1 MNRGRRRSTACA
13 FSLVEML
20 IALAISAVL
29 LVATLAA
36 LQVSFDSYRINSDQ
50 ASTHAIGRMVVQRMT
65 TMIRSGEA
73 FRPLPPDVRDRVVT
87 SDFIEFY
94 HPDTDNLITVTWDRI
109 GGRLEYRMDNGVPV
123 TLLEGVV
130 TRTDEAGRVVQPF
143 RLEWE
148 PGRRVYR
155 VTIDLMIIPDD
166 SISTPA
172 GADPARLGAGSG
184 IRPIRLVASAMPRSA
199 MF

>member
-1 MNRGRRRSTACA
+1 MSRGRRGSRSCA

-29 LVATLAA
+29 LVATLVA
-36 LQVSFDSYRINSDQ
+36 LRVSFASYRVNSDL
-50 ASTHAIGRMVVQRMT
+50 ASTHAVGRMVVQRMT

-73 FRPLPPDVRDRVVT
+73 FRPLPADVRDRVVR

-94 HPDTDNLITVTWDRI
+94 HPDTGNLVTVSWDRI
-109 GGRLEYRMDNGVPV
+109 AGRLEYRMDGGLPV

-130 TRTDEAGRVVQPF
+130 TRTDEEGRVVQPF

-148 PGRRVYR
+148 PGRRVHR

-172 GADPARLGAGSG
+172 GTGPPGPGVGNG